1 MLAYPPEFAERT
13 GYEGGRFLM
22 QSALDTSRMIDSAI
36 VFCPTT
42 AGLGARRFDQFNGG
56 AIEPREKSA
65 KATARKSNNANAK
78 TPSCSALCIPHQ
90 QPWHKL
96 HNGSGDVNL
105 YALPIRIGSRR
116 KADN

>member
-1 MLAYPPEFAERT
+1 
-13 GYEGGRFLM
+13 M
-22 QSALDTSRMIDSAI
+22 QSALDTSRMSDSAI

-78 TPSCSALCIPHQ
+78 TPSCSALCIPPSAAVAQ
-90 QPWHKL
+90 AAQ
-96 HNGSGDVNL
+96 
-105 YALPIRIGSRR
+105 RIGRR
-116 KADN
+116 EPLRFAD